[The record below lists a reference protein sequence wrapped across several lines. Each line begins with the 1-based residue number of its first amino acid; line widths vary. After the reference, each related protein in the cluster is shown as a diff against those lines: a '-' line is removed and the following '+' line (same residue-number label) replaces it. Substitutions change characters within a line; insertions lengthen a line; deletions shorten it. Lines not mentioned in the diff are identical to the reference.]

1 MQRVDPKTASLMC
14 MMILL
19 AACQTRNAREHLPAT
34 TSSIGVSAA
43 GVSNTPQSWGYE
55 TATAMTRRYNDT
67 SSYCPASGPVFRC
80 TGILFR
86 ATTNPAGTHA
96 WDPSPESIKSG
107 GVSFSFLRKDAT
119 FRSLAPLYSHGFV
132 FYPYDD
138 APAGRTLPRVLC
150 AFPLDAGTTGRDMA
164 GCGKQVSFSVPAPA
178 KSAPCQSQNI
188 TTGTQ
193 WAAHFNAL
201 GGNGDVKRHGQCGFD
216 LGSGATAAFNATIDA
231 MASISSWLNSL
242 SNELRLATWNNGIGA
257 KLPIEGFF
265 YTSLSGLPI
274 AQLDQKDYW
283 NSTGIKLPVIKLTLP
298 TGSAP
303 ARFDYVQGDQAVPPP
318 DTGPLPVPQLKPA
331 VVEAT
336 GSGGTLLKLDDFR
349 NLDKVTVKVP
359 PYAGMAAGDRAR
371 VQWQSSQPY
380 VTAWHTVGSPGS
392 IDFDIPRVE
401 VVDAIGQRFNV
412 TFDVQRQ
419 GNTDRSGALSLSVES
434 QTLTLPAPTF
444 NSNRNEVT
452 VSYPGLASGHK
463 VTVRLTG
470 IAKRDTEEK
479 RASGASPLVFAIP
492 AAWIAENQ
500 GSPFFI
506 NYSVIPRTGDRRE
519 FSRYLRL
526 GTNRAHP

>member
-1 MQRVDPKTASLMC
+1 M
-14 MMILL
+14 
-19 AACQTRNAREHLPAT
+19 
-34 TSSIGVSAA
+34 
-43 GVSNTPQSWGYE
+43 
-55 TATAMTRRYNDT
+55 
-67 SSYCPASGPVFRC
+67 
-80 TGILFR
+80 
-86 ATTNPAGTHA
+86 
-96 WDPSPESIKSG
+96 
-107 GVSFSFLRKDAT
+107 
-119 FRSLAPLYSHGFV
+119 
-132 FYPYDD
+132 
-138 APAGRTLPRVLC
+138 
-150 AFPLDAGTTGRDMA
+150 
-164 GCGKQVSFSVPAPA
+164 SFSVPAPA
-178 KSAPCQSQNI
+178 KSAPCQGQNI

-201 GGNGDVKRHGQCGFD
+201 GGSGDVKRHGQCGFD
-216 LGSGATAAFNATIDA
+216 LGSGATAAFNATIAA
-231 MASISSWLNSL
+231 MASISFWLNSL
-242 SNELRLATWNNGIGA
+242 SNELRLATWSNGIGA

-274 AQLDQKDYW
+274 AQRDQKDHW

-349 NLDKVTVKVP
+349 NLDKVTV
-359 PYAGMAAGDRAR
+359 
-371 VQWQSSQPY
+371 
-380 VTAWHTVGSPGS
+380 
-392 IDFDIPRVE
+392 
-401 VVDAIGQRFNV
+401 
-412 TFDVQRQ
+412 
-419 GNTDRSGALSLSVES
+419 
-434 QTLTLPAPTF
+434 
-444 NSNRNEVT
+444 
-452 VSYPGLASGHK
+452 
-463 VTVRLTG
+463 RLTG